1 MRDTSDAC
9 IKSLHKVLLFYR
21 IFNPCSMTKGRWYEI
36 IIIKKLLKLSGDK
49 RRNML
54 KYKHINTMH
63 CSLHRPLDFAS
74 SRILLKT
81 CPALSWDQAL
91 LSFSWVNR
99 FQAGKANWKVYNFIV
114 QYLCTCNVHSRNY
127 RDIKLGPSRPHTMH
141 ISGTTRPFQECG
153 QSREKSCYT
162 VKRVP
167 LIKSS
172 RVAVSFC
179 RPQ

>member
-99 FQAGKANWKVYNFIV
+99 FLAGKANRKVSHLV
-114 QYLCTCNVHSRNY
+114 QYLCTWITWACESNIIMIVASLVHVQSRDY
-127 RDIKLGPSRPHTMH
+127 HDIRRTLNSTPGPSRPH
-141 ISGTTRPFQECG
+141 ISWYNTGIT
-153 QSREKSCYT
+153 SLY
-162 VKRVP
+162 
-167 LIKSS
+167 SS
-172 RVAVSFC
+172 
-179 RPQ
+179 